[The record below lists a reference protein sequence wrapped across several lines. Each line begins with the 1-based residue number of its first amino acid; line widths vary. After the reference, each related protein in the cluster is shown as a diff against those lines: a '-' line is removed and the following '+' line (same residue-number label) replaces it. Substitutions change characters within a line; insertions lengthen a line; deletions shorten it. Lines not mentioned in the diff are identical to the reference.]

1 MKKIELHVHL
11 DGSVRPSTVS
21 EILDISLEDAKN
33 EMIVS
38 ENNQNLSE
46 YLTKFSLP
54 LKVMQTKENLKRIS
68 KELALDLKKD
78 EVIYAEVRF
87 APYFHTKEGLSYDE
101 VVTSILEGIKEVT
114 GIKINLILCMMRGVD
129 FKYNLETINCAKR
142 FLNKGVV
149 ALDLAGDEYNY
160 KTKEYQELFEIA
172 KKENIPF
179 TIHAGEADGKDSIL
193 SAIDF
198 GTTRL
203 GHGIRCLEDRET
215 IKKIKDNKI
224 TLEICPTSNIQTKVF
239 NSFKEYP
246 IKKLL
251 KENILITINT
261 DNRTVSNTTLNKEYN
276 ILKKYFNITNE
287 DFLKFNINALNA
299 SFISKEEKEYYK
311 KILLS

>member
-1 MKKIELHVHL
+1 MKKVELHVHL

-21 EILDISLEDAKN
+21 EILDISLEDAKK

-38 ENNQNLSE
+38 KNNQNLSE

-142 FLNKGVV
+142 FLNNGVV
-149 ALDLAGDEYNY
+149 ALDLAGDEHNY
-160 KTKEYQELFEIA
+160 ETKEYEELFEIA

-179 TIHAGEADGKDSIL
+179 TIHAGEADGRDSIL

-203 GHGIRCLEDRET
+203 GHGIICLEDRNT

-261 DNRTVSNTTLNKEYN
+261 DNRTVSNTTLNKEYD
-276 ILKKYFNITNE
+276 ILHKYFNLTNE
-287 DFLKFNINALNA
+287 DFLNFNINALNA
-299 SFISKEEKEYYK
+299 SFISEEEKEQYK
-311 KILLS
+311 NILLS